1 MSKNVN
7 TQIDKKYS
15 KDVKKQY
22 VNSVSNSNV
31 NNNSLMGKEAISEV
45 ESSISLRKRAERQAS
60 QGVKALVEREK
71 GNSSERM
78 SVESPIVLS
87 SLPGVN
93 HAPEVSHV
101 YPVVSSNYKQEQV
114 QRGYIAS
121 SVGQHIAYSA
131 SNSSNMPPMQTN
143 PNNPVYLATPYS
155 AQANAQMNA
164 NYGNKIQSNN
174 HMMVSPS
181 NPYVF
186 STSHTGQNIPQYIMN
201 NPHAQNMSSN
211 LNISASSSRQ
221 IFSRPQRED
230 REKVLNRVNLEKIL
244 MEKVKREGL
253 EIKSVSEIMNIIN
266 SGLEIYLKN
275 MIEKLISISRARNVN
290 LNLFSKTSER
300 NPMFKIHSFNLERTL
315 NQNNQIE
322 LTPLPYKDFSIVF
335 TKNTKHSI
343 NMLEEY
349 EELSLK
355 KTRQEKMMLYK
366 NKLEEITTQ
375 KEKDKLGV
383 EKPEKLPPSLIVRP
397 RGRKKE
403 SSMLKSVRNT
413 LAKSQKKIE
422 MDKQKKD
429 TQNTLETFLD
439 NKPKFRETS
448 SQLRFD
454 TDIASNIAE
463 SHNLE
468 TYTKFSEISKSEAPG
483 TVNINAES
491 GSNEVNLCIFKN
503 PIPSQ
508 NMKIPNSISV
518 RRRITLKDLIF
529 YLERERNIPFYN
541 LVLYRAMIKL
551 GQFSSN

>member
-1 MSKNVN
+1 MSKNVSS
-7 TQIDKKYS
+7 QIDKKYS

-22 VNSVSNSNV
+22 VNSVT
-31 NNNSLMGKEAISEV
+31 NNNVTNNNIVTNDALLEA
-45 ESSISLRKRAERQAS
+45 ESSMSLRKRAERQAS
-60 QGVKALVEREK
+60 QGVKALVDREK

-78 SVESPIVLS
+78 LIDPKIVVS
-87 SLPGVN
+87 SIPGIN
-93 HAPEVSHV
+93 NAPEISHV
-101 YPVVSSNYKQEQV
+101 YTGVSSNPKQEAV
-114 QRGYIAS
+114 QRGYTAGNA
-121 SVGQHIAYSA
+121 GQNLAYST
-131 SNSSNMPPMQTN
+131 SNSSNMPHMQTN
-143 PNNPVYLATPYS
+143 QNNPIYLAPQYS
-155 AQANAQMNA
+155 SQSNPHINA
-164 NYGNKIQSNN
+164 NYANKIQSNP
-174 HMMVSPS
+174 HIIMPPS

-201 NPHAQNMSSN
+201 NSQPQNMS
-211 LNISASSSRQ
+211 NISASSSRQ
-221 IFSRPQRED
+221 IFSRPHRED
-230 REKVLNRVNLEKIL
+230 RERILNRVNIEKIL
-244 MEKVKREGL
+244 IEKVKREGL
-253 EIKSVSEIMNIIN
+253 EIKFGGEIISVIN
-266 SGLEIYLKN
+266 NGVEIYLKN
-275 MIEKLISISRARNVN
+275 MIEKLIAISRARNVN
-290 LNLFSKTSER
+290 LNLFSKTSEK
-300 NPMFKIHSFNLERTL
+300 NPMFKIHSFNLERVL
-315 NQNNQIE
+315 NPNNQIE
-322 LTPLPYKDFSIVF
+322 LSPSPYKDFSIVF
-335 TKNTKHSI
+335 TKNTKHTI

-375 KEKDKLGV
+375 KEKEKLGV
-383 EKPEKLPPSLIVRP
+383 EKPEKIPQSLVVRP

-429 TQNTLETFLD
+429 TQNTLEKFLD

-454 TDIASNIAE
+454 TEIASNIGE
-463 SHNLE
+463 SHNFE
-468 TYTKFSEISKSEAPG
+468 TYTKLSEISKSEAPG

-491 GSNEVNLCIFKN
+491 GSNEINLCIFKN
-503 PIPSQ
+503 AIPSQ

-551 GQFSSN
+551 AQFSSN